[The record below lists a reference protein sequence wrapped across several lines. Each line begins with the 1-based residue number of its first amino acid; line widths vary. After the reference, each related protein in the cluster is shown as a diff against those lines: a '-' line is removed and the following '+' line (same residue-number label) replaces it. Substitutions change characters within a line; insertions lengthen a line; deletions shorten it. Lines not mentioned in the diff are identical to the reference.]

1 MKMMAESPKLNGIG
15 MVSGKH
21 GHYPPKAP

>member
-1 MKMMAESPKLNGIG
+1 MKMIAEGPKLNGIG
-15 MVSGKH
+15 MASGKH